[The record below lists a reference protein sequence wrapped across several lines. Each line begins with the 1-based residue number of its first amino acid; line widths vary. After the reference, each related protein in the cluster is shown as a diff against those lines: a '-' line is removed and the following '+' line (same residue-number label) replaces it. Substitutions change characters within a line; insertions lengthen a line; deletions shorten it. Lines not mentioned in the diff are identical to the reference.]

1 MDMYIERFTEVYAYE
16 LSLQDGGRNS
26 YAQRTVGIEDRLP
39 DDDGGHLIAHAFGGS
54 IYFNSRLL

>member
-1 MDMYIERFTEVYAYE
+1 MDMYIERFTEVYAYD

-26 YAQRTVGIEDRLP
+26 YVQRTVGREDRLP
-39 DDDGGHLIAHAFGGS
+39 DDDIYHSITQTFGGS